1 MAQRIM
7 DDIIDLESEKIEKI
21 LEKIDSDPESMEVKE
36 TERHLWEKIQK
47 KTLQGRRTGVGITA
61 EGDMIAALGLRYGT
75 EEATE
80 CAEEIQKTL
89 ALEAYRSSVMMAKER
104 GAFEIYDSKR
114 EEKNPF
120 INRLREADP
129 GLYEEMLKYGRLQH
143 CLSDDCTYRYNQ
155 FDDTNDFR
163 YRTGLPSGVQTSP

>member
-1 MAQRIM
+1 M

-75 EEATE
+75 DEATE

-104 GAFEIYDSKR
+104 GAFEIYDSK
-114 EEKNPF
+114 P
-120 INRLREADP
+120 
-129 GLYEEMLKYGRLQH
+129 
-143 CLSDDCTYRYNQ
+143 
-155 FDDTNDFR
+155 
-163 YRTGLPSGVQTSP
+163 